1 VLGGSAVT
9 DETYDAESPLMKIL
23 RRLVFACFAVGCSIA
38 SADEA
43 QPALYSFADV
53 YRLTVNG
60 VAPEISINLAA
71 PAAEPQV
78 RVAALQDALA
88 AEPRFTVS
96 QVPGP
101 KGWMLLLAGLAAAA
115 WVAHRRLTSAY

>member
-1 VLGGSAVT
+1 
-9 DETYDAESPLMKIL
+9 MKIL
-23 RRLVFACFAVGCSIA
+23 RRLVFACLAVGCSYAIA
-38 SADEA
+38 DDA

-60 VAPEISINLAA
+60 VAPQVVTLVQPEA
-71 PAAEPQV
+71 QV
-78 RVAALQDALA
+78 RVAAVQDAFS

-96 QVPGP
+96 QVAGP

>member
-1 VLGGSAVT
+1 
-9 DETYDAESPLMKIL
+9 MKIL
-23 RRLVFACFAVGCSIA
+23 RPLVFACFALGSSCAI
-38 SADEA
+38 ADEA

-60 VAPEISINLAA
+60 VALEMTASAQPV
-71 PAAEPQV
+71 AEPQV
-78 RVAALQDALA
+78 RAAAVQDALV
-88 AEPRFTVS
+88 AEPRFTIS
-96 QVPGP
+96 QVPVA

>member
-1 VLGGSAVT
+1 
-9 DETYDAESPLMKIL
+9 MKIL
-23 RRLVFACFAVGCSIA
+23 RRLVFACLAAGCSCAIA
-38 SADEA
+38 DDA
-43 QPALYSFADV
+43 QPSLYSFADV

-60 VAPEISINLAA
+60 ELMTLAQ

-78 RVAALQDALA
+78 RVAALQDAFS

-101 KGWMLLLAGLAAAA
+101 KGWMLLLAGLAAAG
-115 WVAHRRLTSAY
+115 WVAHRRLTSGY

>member
-1 VLGGSAVT
+1 
-9 DETYDAESPLMKIL
+9 MKIL
-23 RRLVFACFAVGCSIA
+23 RRLLFACLAVGCSIA
-38 SADEA
+38 IADDA

-60 VAPEISINLAA
+60 EVISLAQ
-71 PAAEPQV
+71 PATEPQV
-78 RVAALQDALA
+78 RVAAVQEALGV
-88 AEPRFTVS
+88 EPRFTIS

>member
-1 VLGGSAVT
+1 
-9 DETYDAESPLMKIL
+9 MKIL

-53 YRLTVNG
+53 YRLTANG

-78 RVAALQDALA
+78 RVSALQYPLSAY
-88 AEPRFTVS
+88 PRFTVS

-101 KGWMLLLAGLAAAA
+101 KGWMLPLTGLA
-115 WVAHRRLTSAY
+115 TSALSSH

>member
-1 VLGGSAVT
+1 
-9 DETYDAESPLMKIL
+9 MKIL
-23 RRLVFACFAVGCSIA
+23 RRLVFACFAVGCSTAIA
-38 SADEA
+38 DQA

-53 YRLTVNG
+53 YRLTANG

-71 PAAEPQV
+71 PAGEPQV
-78 RVAALQDALA
+78 RVAALQDSLA

-101 KGWMLLLAGLAAAA
+101 KGWMLLRAGLAAAA
-115 WVAHRRLTSAY
+115 WGDHPRFTS

>member
-1 VLGGSAVT
+1 
-9 DETYDAESPLMKIL
+9 MKIL
-23 RRLVFACFAVGCSIA
+23 RRLVFACFAVGCSTAI
-38 SADEA
+38 ADEA

-60 VAPEISINLAA
+60 VAPEINLAP